1 MDLCEVVSSG
11 SYGDS
16 LMAYIDELHD
26 ALIEI
31 ISNPDLT
38 RDQWRES
45 IDAKVRELI
54 EKYREEH

>member
-1 MDLCEVVSSG
+1 
-11 SYGDS
+11 
-16 LMAYIDELHD
+16 MAYIDELHD